1 MKKILSL
8 CALFLFAQ
16 TTFAQVTTNNGNTST
31 GGGGGSYTS
40 DNGITLTGSNF
51 QLGGSLSKSTFIS
64 GLYGFT
70 IGAVPSLRIYADT
83 LYAEIGSYK
92 FLHHYHKPSV
102 SSGNGT
108 YPNLFTG
115 FKSGQSLASSGYA
128 NTSYGCGSS
137 YALNGD
143 SSNASSNTVD
153 GYNAMNEAR
162 YALRNTI
169 SGAAAMSLSGTGS
182 AGSPITGNVL
192 IGHHAGKTV
201 SGNFNSA
208 LGTSALENA
217 GSNTSETVAVGYY
230 SGRANN
236 ATQNTLVGSYTA
248 WLNTTSN
255 KLTAVGFGAMQNLPA
270 ATAAA
275 TENTAVG
282 ALAMGV
288 APIAGGYNTAVGAG
302 ALKNLTTGNTNTSVG
317 RESGAGITTAVS
329 SITIGN
335 NAQTTGNFSNVV
347 VVSRNGSVTGDNQLL
362 IGGALY
368 GANIYTPTPRFALGK
383 AAGAGSTFD
392 MGGCTFPIILPKSS
406 TASATALETGML
418 YYNSVNNDVE
428 MYNGSSWGVIQKF
441 QPISETTSASG
452 VVWSSASFK
461 VILNATSNAITQ
473 AIPPAVSTYTSW
485 NVEFTAIN
493 AAINKVTFSF
503 PANTYVNGVIATSYV
518 CNNGDK
524 VRVECDGSKYIV
536 TVIKP
541 TGFAGSANYNGLN
554 PVLGTE
560 RVAYFDASAF
570 GTITLPTVS
579 DGRTITLV
587 NDAALALTLGTA
599 VKTGQLTTTTT
610 LPIDTR
616 MTISYDAS
624 ISQWRLIGN

>member
-1 MKKILSL
+1 MKKMLSL

-31 GGGGGSYTS
+31 GGGGGSYSS
-40 DNGITLTGSNF
+40 DNGITLTGSKF
-51 QLGGSLSKSTFIS
+51 QLGGSLVKSTFIY

-92 FLHHYHKPSV
+92 FMHHYHKPSV

-137 YALNGD
+137 FALNGD

-169 SGAAAMSLSGTGS
+169 SGAAAMSLSGAGS

-201 SGNFNSA
+201 SGNFNTG

-282 ALAMGV
+282 ALAMGA

-302 ALKNLTTGNTNTSVG
+302 ALKNLTTGNNNTSVG
-317 RESGAGITTAVS
+317 RESGVGITTAVS

-347 VVSRNGSVTGDNQLL
+347 VVSKNGSVTADNQLL

-368 GANIYTPTPRFALGK
+368 GANIYTPTPRFAFGK
-383 AAGAGSTFD
+383 AAGTGSTLD
-392 MGGCTFPIILPKSS
+392 MGGCTFPIILPKNS

-418 YYNSVNNDVE
+418 YYNSTTNNIDF
-428 MYNGSSWGVIQKF
+428 YDGSWGAIQRK
-441 QPISETTSASG
+441 QPTTTTTSASG
-452 VVWSSASFK
+452 ISWGSATNPRI
-461 VILNATSNAITQ
+461 VLDATSNAITQ
-473 AIPPAVSTYTSW
+473 TIPTHSSTYTGW
-485 NVEFTAIN
+485 EVQFKIIN
-493 AAINKVTFSF
+493 AASNAVTFSV
-503 PANTYVNGVIATSYV
+503 PSSAYVNGVTGGTSFTAA
-518 CNNGDK
+518 NGNT
-524 VRVECDGSKYIV
+524 V
-536 TVIKP
+536 TV
-541 TGFAGSANYNGLN
+541 LN
-554 PVLGTE
+554 DGTQWI
-560 RVAYFDASAF
+560 
-570 GTITLPTVS
+570 IT
-579 DGRTITLV
+579 
-587 NDAALALTLGTA
+587 N
-599 VKTGQLTTTTT
+599 K
-610 LPIDTR
+610 
-616 MTISYDAS
+616 
-624 ISQWRLIGN
+624 